1 MISFL
6 DLKSVNLRHEAEY
19 SVVLQR
25 VLQSGSFI
33 QGEELTKFERAFS
46 QYCGVEHA
54 IGVSNG
60 LDALFLILKAY
71 GIGPGDE
78 VIVPTNTFIATWLA
92 VSRSGATIV
101 AVEPDERTFN
111 LSAAQVAAA
120 ITPLTRAIIVVHLY
134 GICASMEGLQSL
146 TKKHHLRLI
155 EDAAQAQGARYRG
168 HTAGGLGDAAA
179 FSFYPSKNLGAL
191 GDAGAVTTRDTE
203 LAGRVRKLRNY
214 GSSEK
219 YIHDYAGYNC
229 RLDELQAG
237 FLQIRLEHL
246 DADNQNRRRIATA
259 YLAGLQNC
267 GLTLPF
273 VPDGCEP
280 VWHLFVVRTRDRDC
294 LRTFLASHGVVS
306 LIHYPIPPHLQG
318 AYENM
323 GLRKGTF
330 PISERMHEQV
340 LSLPLCP
347 TMTDNDVTH
356 VIHCTRLW
364 SERGS
369 CSLARSTSIVA
380 P

>member
-6 DLKSVNLRHEAEY
+6 DLKSLNLRHVAEY

-33 QGEELTKFERAFS
+33 QGEELTEFERAFS

-78 VIVPTNTFIATWLA
+78 VIVPANTFIATWLA

-101 AVEPDERTFN
+101 AVEPDDCTFN
-111 LSAAQVAAA
+111 LCAARVAAA
-120 ITPLTRAIIVVHLY
+120 ITPQTRAIIVVHLH
-134 GICASMEGLQSL
+134 GICTSMEGLQSL
-146 TKKHHLRLI
+146 AKEHDLRLI
-155 EDAAQAQGARYRG
+155 EDAAQAHGARYREQ
-168 HTAGGLGDAAA
+168 TAGALGDAAA

-203 LAGRVRKLRNY
+203 LAGRVRKLSNY
-214 GSSEK
+214 GSGEK
-219 YIHDYAGYNC
+219 YIHDCLGYNC
-229 RLDELQAG
+229 RLDEVQAG

-246 DADNQNRRRIATA
+246 DADNKNRRRIATA
-259 YLAGLQNC
+259 YLEGLQNC

-273 VPDGCEP
+273 VPNGCEP
-280 VWHLFVVRTRDRDC
+280 VWHLFVVRTPDRDG
-294 LRTFLASHGVVS
+294 LRRFLASQGVAS

-330 PISERMHEQV
+330 PISERMHQQV

-347 TMTDNDVTH
+347 TMTDDDVAH
-356 VIHCTRLW
+356 VIHCIRSW
-364 SERGS
+364 WERHRDFLERIS
-369 CSLARSTSIVA
+369 VKDPA
-380 P
+380 

>member
-6 DLKSVNLRHEAEY
+6 DLKSLNLRHEAEY

-78 VIVPTNTFIATWLA
+78 VIVPANTFIATWLA

-101 AVEPDERTFN
+101 AVEPDDYTFN
-111 LSAAQVAAA
+111 LSAARVAAA
-120 ITPLTRAIIVVHLY
+120 ITPRTRAMIVVHLY
-134 GICASMEGLQSL
+134 GICTSMEGLQSL
-146 TKKHHLRLI
+146 AKKHDLRLI
-155 EDAAQAQGARYRG
+155 EDAAQAQGARYRE
-168 HTAGGLGDAAA
+168 HTSGGLGDAAA

-203 LAGRVRKLRNY
+203 LAGRVRKLSNY
-214 GSSEK
+214 GSNEK
-219 YIHDYAGYNC
+219 YIHDCVGYNC

-246 DADNQNRRRIATA
+246 DADNNNRRRIATA
-259 YLAGLQNC
+259 YLEGLRDC
-267 GLTLPF
+267 RLTLPY

-280 VWHLFVVRTRDRDC
+280 VWHLFVVRTPDRDQ
-294 LRTFLASHGVVS
+294 LLAFLAGHGIVS

-318 AYENM
+318 AYTSM
-323 GLRKGTF
+323 GLRKGAF

-347 TMTDNDVTH
+347 TMTDEEVAH
-356 VIHCTRLW
+356 VIQCTRAW
-364 SERGS
+364 SGHR
-369 CSLARSTSIVA
+369 L
-380 P
+380 